1 MANPQSAK
9 DEDLMT
15 ALNDRIAPMPD
26 YMKAQI
32 LQGKSIVGEKE
43 KLESTL
49 YYYKNNRQKSY
60 KQCVS
65 YYLNDTINP
74 NTSYDSLLV
83 LIENENRINSQYQ
96 LASFYLEK
104 AELNQVTS
112 ILNNVPTLFDLN
124 EKQEQIHNQMI
135 NLFSLLIDLQL
146 GNSNFNSLT
155 SQELSLLE
163 DLELNG
169 FGTPKV
175 FARNIRKHLGLSAYV
190 EQYIFPDLNKSTF
203 AEFEEQKILQSIEE
217 FKHLNVFPNPARDY
231 LNYEYQVDKIF
242 DNASVQITDLSGK
255 VIYSKQI
262 IQNMDS
268 EIIDTRNF
276 VSGNYLMSIIVDG
289 KILESISFNITK

>member
-1 MANPQSAK
+1 
-9 DEDLMT
+9 
-15 ALNDRIAPMPD
+15 
-26 YMKAQI
+26 
-32 LQGKSIVGEKE
+32 
-43 KLESTL
+43 
-49 YYYKNNRQKSY
+49 
-60 KQCVS
+60 
-65 YYLNDTINP
+65 
-74 NTSYDSLLV
+74 
-83 LIENENRINSQYQ
+83 
-96 LASFYLEK
+96 
-104 AELNQVTS
+104 
-112 ILNNVPTLFDLN
+112 
-124 EKQEQIHNQMI
+124 
-135 NLFSLLIDLQL
+135 
-146 GNSNFNSLT
+146 
-155 SQELSLLE
+155 
-163 DLELNG
+163 
-169 FGTPKV
+169 
-175 FARNIRKHLGLSAYV
+175 V